1 MFVQQLPENFVSG
14 VDFQVIEA
22 VEIVEKL
29 TGLHVAKDFEAVL
42 WRPAMQ

>member
-29 TGLHVAKDFEAVL
+29 AGLHVAKDFEAIL
-42 WRPAMQ
+42 RRSAMQ